1 MPVTPTYPGVYIEEI
16 PSGVRTITGVSTSVT
31 AFIGQAKRGPIN
43 EPVSTQ
49 SFADFER
56 IFGGLDA
63 GSEMSY
69 AVRYFFQNGGA
80 QAYVVRIAM
89 EVKAAFREDIP
100 ADADEAGNV
109 LTDEEGNA
117 LNVLTVTA
125 LQQGNSGNAIEIRID
140 HETPNPASTFNM
152 TISRAIDGDPQSS
165 AVEKY
170 FDLTMNANGARYVE
184 DVINGESRLVKVE
197 RASSVDQTVLNDL
210 PPGTS
215 ESGPLEEGGNLVDVA
230 GLIDDRHNQ
239 FRVSINGQA
248 PITVQV
254 SAATDAAGAGVVA
267 RLASLCAAIQ
277 HQVRAAANGVSAIAD
292 FTCTPD
298 ENRIVMTSGTRG
310 ENSSVRVLRGLR
322 NDLAA
327 TLKLGAENAEKGA
340 TERDAVAAIRPVP
353 QPKHGTL
360 TSGVVNNAAINA
372 LDATHNSFKIS
383 LDGGPARTVTLP
395 DTALAGTGAATR
407 RAELA
412 NRIQTAVRALDL
424 NKVAFKK
431 FTCTVSPDP
440 PNNRLVLASGT
451 AGVTAGV
458 GSSVMVSPA
467 ESLDVAA
474 ALNLVGADVD
484 TFRPLNFMLQNGNE
498 EPFTDEEAFGFYIGS
513 QLEREGI
520 FALDGVDL
528 FNLMCLPGV
537 SDPGILADAMAYC
550 EQRRA
555 FLIVDPPKG
564 QNPTDIPTILNAL
577 PKSNYGAVYYPWVEI
592 ADPLKGGKLR
602 VSPPSGIIAGL
613 YARTDSARGVW
624 KAPAGTE
631 ASLIGVQKLEYT
643 LTDGE
648 NGDLNPLGVNCLR
661 SFPVTGR
668 VAWGAR
674 TLRGADQLAD
684 EYKYIPVRRL
694 ALFIEE
700 SLYRGT
706 QWVVFEPNDEP
717 LWAQIRLNV
726 GAFMHN
732 LFRQGAFQ
740 GKTPREAYLV
750 KCDKETTTQNDINL
764 GIVNILVG
772 FAPLK
777 PAEFVIIKVQQ
788 LAGQIAA

>member
-1 MPVTPTYPGVYIEEI
+1 MPVAPTYPGVYIEEI
-16 PSGVRTITGVSTSVT
+16 RSGVRTITGVSTSVT
-31 AFIGQAKRGPIN
+31 AFIGPAKRGPIN
-43 EPVSTQ
+43 VPTSVQ

-56 IFGGLDA
+56 MFGGLDA
-63 GSEMSY
+63 ASEMSY
-69 AVRYFFQNGGA
+69 AVLQFFLNGGA
-80 QAYVVRIAM
+80 KAHVVRLAKGAIA
-89 EVKAAFREDIP
+89 ARREDIP
-100 ADADEAGNV
+100 ADADEDGNV
-109 LTDEEGNA
+109 
-117 LNVLTVTA
+117 LNVLTVIA
-125 LQQGNSGNAIEIRID
+125 LQQGKSGNAIEVRID
-140 HETPNPASTFNM
+140 HETPNLASTFNM
-152 TISRAIDGDPQSS
+152 TISRTIDGDPQSS

-184 DVINGESRLVKVE
+184 DVINGESKLVKVA
-197 RASSVDQTVLNDL
+197 RAVTEEMQTVLEAL
-210 PPGTS
+210 PAGTS
-215 ESGPLEEGGNLVDVA
+215 ESGPLEDEGTLVDVA
-230 GLIDDRHNQ
+230 GLIDDRHSQ
-239 FRVSINGQA
+239 LRVAINGGA

-254 SAATDAAGAGVVA
+254 SIASDATGEDADARLA

-277 HQVRAAANGVSAIAD
+277 HQVRAAANGVSAIAN

-298 ENRIVMTSGTRG
+298 ENRIVMTSGQVG

-327 TLKLGAENAEKGA
+327 RLKLGAENAENGA
-340 TERDAVAAIRPVP
+340 RERDAVAAIRPAP
-353 QPKHGTL
+353 QPQHGTL
-360 TSGVVNNAAINA
+360 TSGVVDDAAINA
-372 LDATHNSFKIS
+372 LNATRNSFKIS
-383 LDGGPARTVTLP
+383 LDSGVVKTVTLP
-395 DTALAGTGAATR
+395 DTALAGSPTAQR
-407 RAELA
+407 NELA
-412 NRIQTAVRALDL
+412 RRIEAAVRALDP
-424 NKVAFKK
+424 NKVAFRE
-431 FTCTVSPDP
+431 FTCTVSADG
-440 PNNRLVLASGT
+440 RLVLASGT
-451 AGVTAGV
+451 AGVA
-458 GSSVMVSPA
+458 SSVMVSAA
-467 ESLDVAA
+467 ESHDVAV
-474 ALNLVGADVD
+474 ALNLVGASVT

-498 EPFTDEEAFGFYIGS
+498 EPFTDEEAFEIYIGS
-513 QLEREGI
+513 QAGREGI

-537 SDPGILADAMAYC
+537 SDPGILIDAMAYC

-555 FLIVDPPKG
+555 FLIVDVPRGKNPP
-564 QNPTDIPTILNAL
+564 DIPDILNTL
-577 PKSNYGAVYYPWVEI
+577 PKSNYGAIYYPWVEI

-602 VSPPSGIIAGL
+602 VSPPSGTIAGL

-631 ASLIGVQKLEYT
+631 APLIGVQKLEYT

-674 TLRGADQLAD
+674 TLRGADQLTD
-684 EYKYIPVRRL
+684 EYKYVPVRRL

-700 SLYRGT
+700 SLSRGT

-717 LWAQIRLNV
+717 LWAQIRLNI

-740 GKTPREAYLV
+740 GKTPGEAYLV

-777 PAEFVIIKVQQ
+777 PAEFVIIRIQQ
-788 LAGQIAA
+788 LAGQIAV